1 MKSDSKKGL
10 LRSLSVS
17 NVSSNSQPSFM
28 KRLSESFVSPS
39 KKAKFDKVS
48 SIFGEICPPK
58 SLLLPEGELKGTLT
72 VKSQENN
79 LFLKSDTKVRD
90 FGEECN
96 KQFTER
102 KQNNSVSID
111 EDDNENLNQKTIIR
125 SMLKDEVISK
135 KLPVRRQWSS
145 ASTSKDIKSKN
156 SVTSKLC
163 ESPIKETAAERAE
176 EIQTAIGNTEIP
188 DYVHIPRPNKYLS
201 SSLRRVSSFSLKNL
215 PTNRDDFLTKAEQE
229 KFSSLI
235 NTGTVGDELLLASS
249 QNDHD
254 ESWFDDD
261 LKFTSAKTAAMNPEF
276 VAECDQEFVPN
287 TKEELE
293 VELESPS
300 EPEKRSNRKGK
311 SKKEKVPIK
320 MPKKATTQ
328 ASIELGANSNQNYR
342 AMKLKGKGFK
352 QGSKNKS
359 SGRFSKTSKL
369 SSYNDYKIRDPA
381 LVTAGYS
388 ESVEGEIEVE
398 VEPLAKV
405 DDIKVNSDIFVP
417 VESDGECVGEVANS
431 YHESNEVVK
440 VDLLK
445 AIKELTG
452 FSEFRKGQLEVT
464 KRILAAKSSLLV
476 LPTAGGKSLCY
487 QLPAFII
494 RNTRKTFHSM
504 VLVISPTISL
514 IKDQIMCLPVK
525 LRGACIS
532 NSLTMV
538 VVV

>member
-17 NVSSNSQPSFM
+17 NVSNNCQPSFM

-48 SIFGEICPPK
+48 SIFGEVCLPK
-58 SLLLPEGELKGTLT
+58 SLLLPKGELKGNLAF
-72 VKSQENN
+72 KSLENN
-79 LFLKSDTKVRD
+79 LFLKSDTHGRD

-96 KQFTER
+96 KQFSER
-102 KQNNSVSID
+102 KQNVSVSID
-111 EDDNENLNQKTIIR
+111 EDNNENLAQKTIIR
-125 SMLKDEVISK
+125 SMLKDEIISK

-145 ASTSKDIKSKN
+145 ASTSKDVKRDN

-163 ESPIKETAAERAE
+163 ESPIKETGSERADK
-176 EIQTAIGNTEIP
+176 IQTAVGNTTE
-188 DYVHIPRPNKYLS
+188 YVHIPRPNKYLS
-201 SSLRRVSSFSLKNL
+201 SSLRRESSFSLKNL
-215 PTNRDDFLTKAEQE
+215 PCNPNDFLTKAEQE

-235 NTGTVGDELLLASS
+235 NTRSVGEELLTASS

-254 ESWFDDD
+254 ESWVDDD
-261 LKFTSAKTAAMNPEF
+261 LKFTSATAEMKPEF

-287 TKEELE
+287 TKEELLD
-293 VELESPS
+293 VELERPS
-300 EPEKRSNRKGK
+300 ELGKRSNRKGK
-311 SKKEKVPIK
+311 SKTEKVPKK
-320 MPKKATTQ
+320 MPRKTTTQ
-328 ASIELGANSNQNYR
+328 ASTELGANSNQNYR

-352 QGSKNKS
+352 QGSKNKLYD
-359 SGRFSKTSKL
+359 RFSKTSKL
-369 SSYNDYKIRDPA
+369 SSYNDYKNRDPA

-388 ESVEGEIEVE
+388 EIVEGEIEME

-405 DDIKVNSDIFVP
+405 DDIKVDNDIFVP
-417 VESDGECVGEVANS
+417 VESDGEFYGEVANS

-464 KRILAAKSSLLV
+464 KRILAAKSTLLV

-494 RNTRKTFHSM
+494 RNARKMFHSM

-514 IKDQIMCLPVK
+514 MKDQIMCLPAN

-538 VVV
+538 EVV